1 MSFAEYND
9 MKLWKMDWNILDTL
23 EQTWIYLIKG
33 QSRDEISV
41 DFHLRSMASPNSE
54 QSIRLS
60 YIITDCDGPFIEQKQ
75 FKSLDSPK
83 FSQKRPILRV
93 YCIANTVGYR
103 VDGSI
108 LVHTK
113 EQKCIQRHNGA

>member
-41 DFHLRSMASPNSE
+41 DFHLRSRASPNSE

-75 FKSLDSPK
+75 FKGLDSPK
-83 FSQKRPILRV
+83 FSQKRPILRQV
-93 YCIANTVGYR
+93 MTENV
-103 VDGSI
+103 SK
-108 LVHTK
+108 LL
-113 EQKCIQRHNGA
+113 